1 MTAALDPSASPA
13 HLWPRRRAVV
23 VANPVARR
31 AVPLHAIRVAAAL
44 ALPGWDV
51 EVVETS
57 RGGDAT
63 RFASVATR
71 AEVDAVVACGG
82 DGTLN
87 GVINGVASALNG
99 RRPGPAIGLIPA
111 GTANVWAKEARIP
124 RDPED
129 ALALLESGVR
139 VSLDLGVAT
148 LRGES
153 RRFLL
158 MCGVGLDAAVVGRV
172 EARPRLKRR
181 LGPLAFAGQGVA
193 TLARWQ
199 PVYASVEVDG
209 VARTQPLALA
219 IAGNTRL
226 YGGVARVAGAAR
238 ADDGLLDLVT
248 FEAAEGGRLAAALFH
263 GRQAAGALA
272 GRLDRTGVRGAA
284 YRRGASISVRPE
296 RALAVQVDG
305 EWLGECGPEAPLTLG
320 VEPRALTFALPAVPS
335 PLFSLPAVP

>member
-1 MTAALDPSASPA
+1 MTAPLDQPASS
-13 HLWPRRRAVV
+13 HLRPRHRAVV

-51 EVVETS
+51 EVVETA
-57 RGGDAT
+57 RGGDAA
-63 RFASVATR
+63 RLASIATR

-87 GVINGVASALNG
+87 GVINGVASALDG
-99 RRPGPAIGLIPA
+99 RHSGPAIGLIPA

-124 RDPED
+124 RDPEH
-129 ALALLESGVR
+129 ALSLLESGVR
-139 VSLDLGVAT
+139 VPLDLGIAT

-172 EARPRLKRR
+172 ESRPRLKRR
-181 LGPLAFAGQGVA
+181 LGPLAFVGQGVA

-209 VARTQPLALA
+209 EVRTQPLALA

-226 YGGVARVAGAAR
+226 YGGVARVVAAAR

-248 FEAAEGGRLAAALFH
+248 FEAAEGRRGALLH
-263 GRQAAGALA
+263 GRQALAALA
-272 GRLDRTGVRGAA
+272 GRLDRMGVRGAA
-284 YRRGASISVRPE
+284 YRRGAAIGVRPE

>member
-1 MTAALDPSASPA
+1 MTAPLDPSSSPA
-13 HLWPRRRAVV
+13 ARRPLRRAVV
-23 VANPVARR
+23 VSNPVARR
-31 AVPLHAIRVAAAL
+31 AVPLHAVRVAAAL

-51 EVVETS
+51 EVVETA
-57 RGGDAT
+57 RGGDAA
-63 RFASVATR
+63 RLASVATR

-87 GVINGVASALNG
+87 GVINGVASVLKG

-111 GTANVWAKEARIP
+111 GTANVWATEARIP
-124 RDPED
+124 RDPEH
-129 ALALLESGVR
+129 ALALLESGIR
-139 VSLDLGVAT
+139 VPLDLGVAT

-193 TLARWQ
+193 TLARWR
-199 PVYASVEVDG
+199 PVFARVQVDG
-209 VARTQPLALA
+209 EAWTQSLALA
-219 IAGNTRL
+219 VAGNTRL
-226 YGGVARVAGAAR
+226 YGGVARVAAAAR

-248 FEAAEGGRLAAALFH
+248 FEAAQSGPAAALFH
-263 GRQAAGALA
+263 GRQALVALA
-272 GRLDRTGVRGAA
+272 GRLDRMGVRGAA
-284 YRRGASISVRPE
+284 YRRGTSISVRPE

-305 EWLGECGPEAPLTLG
+305 EWLGECGPEAPLVLG